1 MRQRG
6 LIRALVLVAGLAP
19 APPAASAQGQTPQNA
34 TLRQALHAYDNLDF
48 THAITLA
55 RRALAQRM
63 AGADQSRAYELLG
76 FAYSAT
82 DSQVKAVDAFKQTIL
97 LEPDRELD
105 PNRISPKITSLFYSA
120 LGQVLVVRQLRVDS
134 ARFVSGQG
142 SVPIRFTV
150 TSPAR
155 VRARAVSGATT
166 VLIDSSVV
174 TGTVNLRWPA
184 RLSNDDPVPA
194 GDWLIVVEATAGQNS
209 FSAARSVRITH
220 GSVDTLPHL
229 TSLPGYQE
237 LPETEIAPQSWR
249 PVGLAFLY
257 TGGALIGT
265 LGLES
270 ASLGSSSKRELSVVG
285 AVALATG
292 MVMTFRKPARR
303 PAEGNILYN
312 RLLREQIARRNQEIA
327 KENVTRRQQVQLT
340 IVPLPPPKT
349 AGGR

>member
-63 AGADQSRAYELLG
+63 AGADQSR
-76 FAYSAT
+76 
-82 DSQVKAVDAFKQTIL
+82 AFKQTIL